1 MNNAMIC
8 IKCNA
13 NIPEDS
19 AYCNIC
25 GAKQSSDPHAR
36 KPKSRGN
43 GQGTVYKRGRTY
55 TAYLVRY
62 ANGHCLRATKGGFKT
77 RKEAYAYMPKLH
89 EQLLS
94 PVPRSD
100 LEICFA
106 DLYEKFIELHSR
118 RVSKSTLDCYK
129 AAYKYY
135 DKVYYLPFAQLTTEQ
150 FQACIDACPHGR
162 RTKENMK
169 ALGTLLSSYAMQL
182 GITNKDYA
190 QFVFIERTE
199 KNEKRPFTADE
210 IQKLFEHAD
219 TVTYADYI
227 LILIYTGF
235 RINEMLPL
243 TLDDYDAA
251 NRCFIGGEKTEA
263 GKNRIVPVSPKIQ
276 PYVDSIVQAAQNN
289 STGYLFTNPQGNKMS
304 ADNFR
309 KKWMPEALRACGVD
323 DTLTPH
329 QCRHTFATLMK
340 SVSAPETDKM
350 RLIGHASY
358 EMTAHYTHAD
368 ISSLRNIVEKI

>member
-1 MNNAMIC
+1 MTC

-13 NIPEDS
+13 TIPEGS
-19 AYCNIC
+19 IYCNMC
-25 GAKQSSDPHAR
+25 GAKQTAPQVAR

-62 ANGHCLRATKGGFKT
+62 MGGHCFRATKGGFKT
-77 RKEAYAYMPKLH
+77 RKEAYAYIQKLQ

-94 PVPRSD
+94 PIPRSD
-100 LEICFA
+100 FDISFV
-106 DLYEKFIELHSR
+106 DLYAKFIELHAR

-150 FQACIDACPHGR
+150 FQACIDSCPHGR

-169 ALGTLLSSYAMQL
+169 ALGTLLSAYAMQL
-182 GITNKDYA
+182 GITDKDYA
-190 QFVFIERTE
+190 QFVYIERTE
-199 KNEKRPFTADE
+199 KNEKRPFTAEE
-210 IQKLFEHAD
+210 IHKLFEHVD
-219 TVTYADYI
+219 TVPYADYI

-243 TLDDYDAA
+243 TLNDYDAE

-263 GKNRIVPVSPKIQ
+263 GKNRVVPVSPKIQ
-276 PYVDSIVQAAQNN
+276 PYVDRLVHSAQEND
-289 STGYLFTNPQGNKMS
+289 TRYIFTNPQRNKMS

-309 KKWMPEALRACGVD
+309 KKWMPEALRACGID

-340 SVSAPETDKM
+340 AVPASEIDKM

-368 ISSLRNIVEKI
+368 INSLRSIVDNL

>member
-1 MNNAMIC
+1 M
-8 IKCNA
+8 
-13 NIPEDS
+13 
-19 AYCNIC
+19 Y
-25 GAKQSSDPHAR
+25 GAKQTAESSAR

-43 GQGTVYKRGRTY
+43 GQGTVYRREHSY

-62 ANGHCLRATKGGFKT
+62 TGGHCFRATKGGFKT
-77 RKEAYAYMPKLH
+77 KKEAYAYIPKLH

-100 LEICFA
+100 LEISFA
-106 DLYEKFIELHSR
+106 NLYAKFIELHAR
-118 RVSKSTLDCYK
+118 RVSRSTLDCYK

-135 DKVYYLPFAQLTTEQ
+135 NKIYYLPFAQLTTEQ

-190 QFVFIERTE
+190 QFVYIERTE
-199 KNEKRPFTADE
+199 KNEKRPFTAGE
-210 IQKLFEHAD
+210 IQKLFDYAD
-219 TVTYADYI
+219 TVPYVDYI

-243 TLDDYDAA
+243 TLDDYDAE
-251 NRCFIGGEKTEA
+251 NRCFVGGEKTEA
-263 GKNRIVPVSPKIQ
+263 GKNRVVPVSPKIQ
-276 PYVDSIVQAAQNN
+276 PYVDRLVQTAQENN
-289 STGYLFTNPQGNKMS
+289 TFYLFTNPLGNKMS

-309 KKWMPEALRACGVD
+309 KKWMPEALRACSID
-323 DTLTPH
+323 DTLSPH
-329 QCRHTFATLMK
+329 QCRHTFVTLMK
-340 SVSAPETDKM
+340 AVPASEIDKM

-368 ISSLRNIVEKI
+368 ISSLRNIVDNL

>member
-1 MNNAMIC
+1 MTC
-8 IKCNA
+8 IKCDA
-13 NIPEDS
+13 AIPDDS
-19 AYCNIC
+19 LYCNMC
-25 GAKQSSDPHAR
+25 GAKQTTESSAR

-43 GQGTVYKRGRTY
+43 GQGTVYKRGHSY

-62 ANGHCLRATKGGFKT
+62 AGGHCFRATKGGFKT
-77 RKEAYAYMPKLH
+77 KKEAYAYIPKLH

-100 LEICFA
+100 LEISFA
-106 DLYEKFIELHSR
+106 DLYAKFIELHAR

-135 DKVYYLPFAQLTTEQ
+135 NKIYYLPFAQLTTEQ

-190 QFVFIERTE
+190 QFVYIERTE
-199 KNEKRPFTADE
+199 KNEKRPFTAGE
-210 IQKLFEHAD
+210 IQKLFDCAD
-219 TVTYADYI
+219 TVPYVDYI

-235 RINEMLPL
+235 RINEMLPI
-243 TLDDYDAA
+243 TLDDYDAE
-251 NRCFIGGEKTEA
+251 NRCFVGGEKTEA
-263 GKNRIVPVSPKIQ
+263 GKNRVVPVSPKIQ
-276 PYVDSIVQAAQNN
+276 PYVDRLVQAAHEN
-289 STGYLFTNPQGNKMS
+289 GKEYIFTNPLGNKMS

-309 KKWMPEALRACGVD
+309 KKWMPEALRAYSID
-323 DTLTPH
+323 DTLSPH

-340 SVSAPETDKM
+340 AVPASEIDKM

-368 ISSLRNIVEKI
+368 ISSLRNIVNKL